1 MICVR
6 IGFDLL
12 FCACSSWLCQIS
24 CIWVKTLNL
33 SPPGFRV
40 RPGIGNLGAGKG
52 NLDAWSSGFAPRCA
66 VNFWRFLP
74 WPHPEHRDSHVSR
87 IPLFKAEF
95 GCFGC
100 GILIKFDQSFFASF
114 QMEDL
119 ESLHRL
125 TLLEF

>member
-1 MICVR
+1 MSDILHLGENIESV
-6 IGFDLL
+6 
-12 FCACSSWLCQIS
+12 
-24 CIWVKTLNL
+24 
-33 SPPGFRV
+33 PPGFRV

-125 TLLEF
+125 TLLEFKKKHTFFYNVKFNLESF